1 MFDPLGKARNWP
13 GTTIEPKPEKHERFD
28 YSASA
33 LERTNDLLFRMTSE
47 ISKDWILDFC
57 MRYLTWKAELRLPR
71 YCGPFKGLPT

>member
-47 ISKDWILDFC
+47 ISDWI
-57 MRYLTWKAELRLPR
+57 
-71 YCGPFKGLPT
+71 